1 MATARRRKKSSTPRR
16 KNPAP
21 KRSRRRS
28 YAGSRTVVRRVKRRR
43 NPAGLS
49 PTMAAVVAAGAFAV
63 APFVVSKVQDSISE
77 TVNHET
83 SGMILGLGALVGGV
97 LLAKKSP
104 IAAGALAAYGGGI
117 AGLMVSQKMNESPP
131 ATSGVQLPGLG
142 GVQLAPE
149 LGGYN
154 STPWDQV
161 DVGEQ
166 AFGYGYG

>member
-1 MATARRRKKSSTPRR
+1 MATARRKKSTVRRR

-21 KRSRRRS
+21 KRRRRS
-28 YAGSRTVVRRVKRRR
+28 YAASSRTVVRRVKRRR
-43 NPAGLS
+43 NPSGMS
-49 PTMAAVVAAGAFAV
+49 PTITAVIAAGAFAV

-142 GVQLAPE
+142 GVQVAPE
-149 LGGYN
+149 LGAYR

-161 DVGEQ
+161 DVSDQ
-166 AFGYGYG
+166 VFGYGYG

>member
-1 MATARRRKKSSTPRR
+1 MATARRRKKSTPRR

-21 KRSRRRS
+21 KRSRRAR
-28 YAGSRTVVRRVKRRR
+28 AGARTVVRRVKRRR
-43 NPAGLS
+43 NPAGFS
-49 PTMAAVVAAGAFAV
+49 PTMAAVVAAGAFAI
-63 APFVVSKVQDSISE
+63 APFVVGKVQDSISE

-154 STPWDQV
+154 ATPWDRV
-161 DVGEQ
+161 EVGDE
-166 AFGYGYG
+166 AFGYDY